1 MKLLNEQQKS
11 EEFLASIYT
20 KAQEDEN
27 FKQEL
32 IANPIATLNTF
43 TGKEVNFP
51 AGIELIVVD

>member
-1 MKLLNEQQKS
+1 MKLLNEQQKA

-43 TGKEVNFP
+43 TGKEANFP
-51 AGIELIVVD
+51 AGKELIVVD